1 MTRREQV
8 RDRVAGKLTSKAGL
22 LCPFKKTWS
31 DGVER
36 SFDVKD
42 PNRTEGTLARSL
54 RARPDG
60 PDVRILQLLPGV
72 QPPPPGAHI
81 SWEHGVLFVERHAQ
95 TSSWSGRTPAVCR
108 FVDPARSLSYPLTF
122 TAAGPLVQDPKTHN
136 MVPGAGV
143 PLPTLARLEATADPQ
158 IREAVGADTASV
170 VLFGRWGPAGQPQAR
185 PVGVRWGS
193 KAPLTLQG
201 QPGTLTVKLAW
212 PDPDP
217 VQTLIHGA
225 AFIAVW
231 SSP

>member
-8 RDRVAGKLTSKAGL
+8 RDRVASKLTAKAGL
-22 LCPFKKTWS
+22 LTPFRETWS

-36 SFDVKD
+36 DFDVKD
-42 PNRTEGTLARSL
+42 PSRTEGTLARSL
-54 RARPDG
+54 RARPAG

-72 QPPPPGAHI
+72 VPPPPGAHI
-81 SWEHGVLFVERHAQ
+81 PWQYGVLFVERHAQ
-95 TSSWSGRTPAVCR
+95 TSSWSNRTLAVCR

-122 TAAGPLVQDPKTHN
+122 TVPGPLVRDPRTHN
-136 MVPGAGV
+136 MVAGSGV
-143 PLPTLARLEATADPQ
+143 LLPVQARLEATADPQ

-170 VLFGRWGPAGQPQAR
+170 VLFGRWGPAGQPQDR
-185 PVGVRWGS
+185 PEGVRWGS
-193 KAPLTLQG
+193 TASLALQG